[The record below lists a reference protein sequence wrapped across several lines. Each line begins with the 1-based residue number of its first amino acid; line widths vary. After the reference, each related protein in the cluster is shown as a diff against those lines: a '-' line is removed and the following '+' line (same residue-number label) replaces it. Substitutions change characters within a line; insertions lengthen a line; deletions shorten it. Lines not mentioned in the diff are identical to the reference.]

1 VKSIKSLHNKN
12 NAINYGFLKEYEA
25 LIIKE
30 KKLVNRMNI
39 KTIKIN
45 QNKKLYI
52 VFKKV
57 KLQTK
62 KQKNLY

>member
-1 VKSIKSLHNKN
+1 
-12 NAINYGFLKEYEA
+12 
-25 LIIKE
+25 
-30 KKLVNRMNI
+30 LVNRMNF